1 MKYKKWS
8 ETELTYIKHH
18 SADIPDKYI
27 AQKMSQINGQNI
39 TADMVRRQRRNL
51 KIVKS
56 KGRPR
61 KFNKTSEENN
71 HEQQ

>member
-8 ETELTYIKHH
+8 DTELSYIKHH

-27 AQKMSQINGQNI
+27 AQKMTEMGGTTI
-39 TADMVRRQRRNL
+39 TADMIRRQRRNL

-56 KGRPR
+56 KGRPP
-61 KFNKTSEENN
+61 KHKAND
-71 HEQQ
+71 Q

>member
-8 ETELTYIKHH
+8 DTELSYIKHH

-27 AQKMSQINGQNI
+27 AQKMTEMGGTTI

-51 KIVKS
+51 KIIKR
-56 KGRPR
+56 KGRPP
-61 KFNKTSEENN
+61 KYKVND
-71 HEQQ
+71 Q

>member
-8 ETELTYIKHH
+8 DTELSYIKHH

-27 AQKMSQINGQNI
+27 AQKMTEMGGTAI

-51 KIVKS
+51 KIIKR
-56 KGRPR
+56 KGRPP
-61 KFNKTSEENN
+61 KYKVND
-71 HEQQ
+71 Q

>member
-8 ETELTYIKHH
+8 DTELSYIKHH

-27 AQKMSQINGQNI
+27 AQKMTEMGGTTI

-61 KFNKTSEENN
+61 KYKANN
-71 HEQQ
+71 P

>member
-8 ETELTYIKHH
+8 DTELSYIKHH

-27 AQKMSQINGQNI
+27 AQQMTEMGGTTI

-51 KIVKS
+51 KIIKN
-56 KGRPR
+56 KGRPP
-61 KFNKTSEENN
+61 KYKVN
-71 HEQQ
+71 EQ

>member
-8 ETELTYIKHH
+8 DTELSYIKHH

-27 AQKMSQINGQNI
+27 AQKMTEMGGTTI

-51 KIVKS
+51 KIVQS

-61 KFNKTSEENN
+61 KYKANN
-71 HEQQ
+71 P

>member
-8 ETELTYIKHH
+8 DTELSYIKHH

-27 AQKMSQINGQNI
+27 AQKMSEMGGQTI
-39 TADMVRRQRRNL
+39 TADMIRRQRRNL

-56 KGRPR
+56 KGRPT
-61 KFNKTSEENN
+61 KYKVNK
-71 HEQQ
+71 

>member
-8 ETELTYIKHH
+8 DTELSYIKHH

-27 AQKMSQINGQNI
+27 AQKMTEMGGTAI

-51 KIVKS
+51 KIVKR
-56 KGRPR
+56 KGRPP
-61 KFNKTSEENN
+61 KYKANEL
-71 HEQQ
+71 